1 MADAND
7 FQKAYAEAQR
17 KLAKDIRP
25 MIARSGMYNP
35 DNDPEYVFQPF
46 PETVKLPGGREVIVN
61 NQEVKDAV
69 LKVIPLKTKPVD
81 VDVAKLVNEQQTVAP
96 AARRGRP
103 PKAKAT
109 DLPANLE

>member
-1 MADAND
+1 MADANE
-7 FQKAYAEAQR
+7 FQKAYIEAQK

-35 DNDPEYVFQPF
+35 EADPEYVFQPF

-61 NQEVKDAV
+61 NQEEKDAV
-69 LKVIPLKTKPVD
+69 LKVTPLKAKAVD
-81 VDVAKLVNEQQTVAP
+81 VDVATLVTKQQAE
-96 AARRGRP
+96 P
-103 PKAKAT
+103 PRQKRKYTKRAST

>member
-1 MADAND
+1 MADANE
-7 FQKAYAEAQR
+7 FQKAYIEAQK

-35 DNDPEYVFQPF
+35 ESDPEYVFQPF

-61 NQEVKDAV
+61 NQEEKDSV
-69 LKVIPLKTKPVD
+69 LGTKPLQAKAVS
-81 VDVAKLVNEQQTVAP
+81 VDVAKLINEQQAEAP
-96 AARRGRP
+96 RQKRKYTKRAS
-103 PKAKAT
+103 T